1 MKGLGACV
9 RGKWGP
15 VVSALAKQQQWPKS
29 AYQTPLRSKM
39 DGASLKVVVGALS
52 SNMNTGSLVTP
63 RKSDVSFEI
72 RIL

>member
-1 MKGLGACV
+1 
-9 RGKWGP
+9 
-15 VVSALAKQQQWPKS
+15 
-29 AYQTPLRSKM
+29 M